1 MQEIAPGGFQIMWKP
16 SAVPSTA
23 NPTTSSSMFRR
34 KNEHPM
40 KILIT
45 FVGSQN
51 SNNYYDTHMR
61 ILYLERDPR

>member
-23 NPTTSSSMFRR
+23 NPATSSSMFRR

-40 KILIT
+40 KIMIT
-45 FVGSQN
+45 FVGGRYTNDHNEPHKSI
-51 SNNYYDTHMR
+51 TTIECR
-61 ILYLERDPR
+61 PC